1 VATIKDV
8 AKRAGV
14 GLGTASRVVSGKG
27 PVAPAT
33 LERVQKAIEELEYR
47 PSHAARALLSGS
59 SQMIGV
65 YIPMLKG
72 TFYTPILQAID
83 TRLRSQ
89 GLNMVVA
96 FGVGSGDGRQQ
107 AIEGI
112 QFLMDR
118 GCDGLIAMTH
128 FLTQDDITALAIK
141 QSRIVL
147 MNHLVPLIGEQCFM
161 PDHTQG
167 GRIAAQA
174 LLGQGHRRIAVIGGP
189 WSAPDNSSRIAG
201 FMSEIERAG
210 IDPAGVWY
218 ASSDFSPEGGWAQAA
233 RLLESKYEF
242 SALFCANDE
251 MAIGAM
257 AYLQQH
263 GVRIPQDVSVIGYD
277 DSPAAEF
284 SFPCLTTVRIPW
296 VEITINALDALLNR
310 CYRATHPVKR
320 AFQISLSTRKSLGA
334 PNERFKA

>member
-1 VATIKDV
+1 MATIKDV
-8 AKRAGV
+8 ARRAGV

-33 LERVQKAIEELEYR
+33 LEKVQKAIEELEYR

-83 TRLRSQ
+83 TRLRSE

-128 FLTQDDITALAIK
+128 FLAQDDITGLVIN

-147 MNHLVPLIGEQCFM
+147 MNHLVPAIAEQCFM

-174 LLGQGHRRIAVIGGP
+174 LLAEGHRRIAVIGGP
-189 WSAPDNSSRIAG
+189 WSAPDNTSRIAG
-201 FMSEIERAG
+201 FMGELERAG
-210 IDPAGVWY
+210 INPAEVWY
-218 ASSDFSPEGGWAQAA
+218 TTSDFSPEGGWAQAA
-233 RLLESKYEF
+233 RLLESKYDF
-242 SALFCANDE
+242 TALFCANDE

-263 GVRIPQDVSVIGYD
+263 GVRIPHDVSVIGYD

-284 SFPCLTTVRIPW
+284 SSPRLTSVRIPW

-310 CYRATHPVKR
+310 CYRTDHPVKR
-320 AFQISLSTRKSLGA
+320 GFSIELKTRNSLGPA
-334 PNERFKA
+334 TPRPA